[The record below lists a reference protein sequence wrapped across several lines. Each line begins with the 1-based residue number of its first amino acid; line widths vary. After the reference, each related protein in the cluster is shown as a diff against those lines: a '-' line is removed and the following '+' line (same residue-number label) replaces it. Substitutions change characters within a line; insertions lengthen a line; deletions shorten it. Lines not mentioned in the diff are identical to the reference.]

1 MESILKSIRELVVD
15 DKTCTHFDK
24 EIIIHINS
32 ALVSLTQLGVGP
44 SEGFSIKDESA
55 VWTDFI
61 PNINRVETVKSFVHL
76 KVKLLFD
83 PPTNSAILESI
94 KESIRELEFRINVF
108 AESTF

>member
-1 MESILKSIRELVVD
+1 MD